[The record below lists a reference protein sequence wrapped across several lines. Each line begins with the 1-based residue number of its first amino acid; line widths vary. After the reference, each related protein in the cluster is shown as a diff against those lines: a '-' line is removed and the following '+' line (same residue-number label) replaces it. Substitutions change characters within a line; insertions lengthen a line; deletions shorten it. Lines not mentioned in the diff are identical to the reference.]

1 MSCPR
6 WTWASKISAPSGR
19 SRRSSS
25 SYPPIRAMARSS
37 TPSTPGESRGT
48 IRAAVADVLIFAD
61 SLRSPEMR
69 HEVPLAVPD
78 PFLYAE
84 REGERHVVASSFELG
99 RINEV
104 APHLEALPLEEF
116 GVDELYAQGLSR
128 DEIELEVILR
138 AARRF
143 GIEQAVVPGTFPLEV
158 ADHLR
163 ANGIEV
169 AADRELF
176 IGRRRV
182 KNEAELAGIRRA
194 QRAAEAGMDA
204 AREILR
210 AAERRNGSLVVDGEA
225 LTCERLKLAVEQAFS
240 EHGVFADEFIV
251 SHGAQT
257 AIGHDMGSGPIAP
270 GEPVCLDLF
279 PRDRESGCY
288 ADMTRVYVVGEPPEE
303 LREYHRLCREAL
315 DRSVEAVRA
324 GVEGRDLYRLS
335 CEFFEEHGYPTL
347 LSKPPG
353 EVLKDGFYHSLGHGV
368 GLEVHEQPNLGRG
381 PGELVAGD
389 VIAVEPGLY
398 RNGFGGVR
406 LEDLVHVT
414 EDGAETLTE
423 YPYDLEP

>member
-1 MSCPR
+1 MSE
-6 WTWASKISAPSGR
+6 I
-19 SRRSSS
+19 
-25 SYPPIRAMARSS
+25 
-37 TPSTPGESRGT
+37 
-48 IRAAVADVLIFAD
+48 LIYAD

-84 REGERHVVASSFELG
+84 TDGKGRVVASSFELG
-99 RINEV
+99 RISEV
-104 APHLEALPLEEF
+104 APHLEVLPLEEF
-116 GVDELYAQGLSR
+116 GLDELYAQGLNR

-138 AARRF
+138 AVRRF
-143 GIEQAVVPGTFPLEV
+143 GLERASVPSTFPLEV

-169 AADRELF
+169 RADRELF

-204 AREILR
+204 ARDLLR
-210 AAERRNGSLVVDGEA
+210 AADRQNGTLVIEGEP

-251 SHGAQT
+251 SHGPQT
-257 AIGHDMGSGPIAP
+257 AIGHDMGSGTIAP
-270 GEPVCLDLF
+270 DEPICLDLF

-288 ADMTRVYVVGEPPEE
+288 ADMTRTFVVGQPSDE
-303 LREYHRLCREAL
+303 LLEYHKLCREAL
-315 DRSVEAVRA
+315 DRAVA
-324 GVEGRDLYRLS
+324 AVKPGIPGKDLNRLA
-335 CEFFEEHGYPTL
+335 CDVFEEHGFPTL
-347 LSKPPG
+347 LSKQPG
-353 EVLKDGFYHSLGHGV
+353 EVLRDGFYHSLGHGV
-368 GLEVHEQPNLGRG
+368 GLEVHEEPTLGRA

-398 RNGFGGVR
+398 RNGYGGCR

-414 EDGAETLTE
+414 EDGPETLTD

>member
-1 MSCPR
+1 MSE
-6 WTWASKISAPSGR
+6 ILV
-19 SRRSSS
+19 
-25 SYPPIRAMARSS
+25 Y
-37 TPSTPGESRGT
+37 
-48 IRAAVADVLIFAD
+48 AD

-69 HEVPLAVPD
+69 HEVPIAVPD

-84 REGERHVVASSFELG
+84 RDGKGSVVASSFELG

-104 APHLEALPLEEF
+104 APHLEVLPLEEF
-116 GVDELYAQGLSR
+116 GLDELYAQGLSR

-143 GIEQAVVPGTFPLEV
+143 GLERASVPSTFPLEV

-169 AADRELF
+169 KADRELF

-194 QRAAEAGMDA
+194 QRAAEGAMEA
-204 AREILR
+204 ARELLR
-210 AAERRNGSLVVDGEA
+210 AAEPQNGGLVVNGEP
-225 LTCERLKLAVEQAFS
+225 LTCERLKLAVEQVFT

-270 GEPVCLDLF
+270 NEPICLDLF

-288 ADMTRVYVVGEPPEE
+288 ADMTRTFVVGEPSDE
-303 LREYHRLCREAL
+303 LREYHKLCREAL
-315 DRSVEAVRA
+315 DRAVA
-324 GVEGRDLYRLS
+324 AVKPGIPGKDLNRLA
-335 CEFFEEHGYPTL
+335 CDIFEEHGFPTL
-347 LSKPPG
+347 LSKQPG

-368 GLEVHEQPNLGRG
+368 GLEVHEEPALGRG
-381 PGELVAGD
+381 PGELIAGD

-398 RNGFGGVR
+398 RNGYGGCR
-406 LEDLVHVT
+406 LEDLVRVT
-414 EDGAETLTE
+414 EDGGETLTD